1 MQVRNATN
9 VCLNRCLET
18 TATSYWRPTALF
30 DQSNKQDPSLVGVGS
45 SVMSDPIMG
54 TYLTE
59 AEGHDL
65 PAYLT
70 SHD

>member
-9 VCLNRCLET
+9 LCLNLCLET
-18 TATSYWRPTALF
+18 TATYWRPTAPF

-54 TYLTE
+54 AYLTE

-70 SHD
+70 SHA